1 MGITINPFRWLRTA
15 VGTSKIE
22 EVTCRELLGAAED
35 YWAREL
41 AFNTCVNL
49 IANAIGRCDF
59 RTYQN
64 GEEVREREHWLW
76 NYDPNVNQN
85 STQFFHKLVYR
96 LYSDNEAL
104 IVSVRR
110 RDGMDALAVAD
121 SWQIPDPQVTRQ
133 DVYKGVTVGQLTFEK
148 TFRAEDVIHLQL
160 NHCNVKPVL
169 DGLGASWMK
178 LVSAAMN
185 NYIWANGQHWKVTVS
200 QMAAG
205 REGWMEE
212 FQQMVEKQIKPFL
225 TSAVAVLPELE
236 GYKYEEMGRATE
248 AQRDAAHIKS
258 MVQDVMD
265 FTANA
270 FLIPPVLLRGQVEGI
285 ADANSRF
292 LTSCIDPLADQLSEE
307 ITKKRY
313 GYDAWKKGSFLRVDT
328 SAIQHFNL
336 FDLAPNIEK
345 LIGSGYSYNDVQRAA
360 GGQEIDEPWANE
372 HFLTKNFARAEE
384 LLNGEESNSNG
395 TNSEGGGSGPAD
407 G

>member
-1 MGITINPFRWLRTA
+1 MTINPLRWLRTA

-35 YWAREL
+35 YYAREL
-41 AFNTCVNL
+41 AFNTCANL

-59 RTYQN
+59 RTYRDGQ
-64 GEEVREREHWLW
+64 EIREKEHWLW

-85 STQFFHKLVYR
+85 STQFLHKMVYQ
-96 LYSDNEAL
+96 LYANNEAL

-110 RDGMDALAVAD
+110 RDGMDAIAVAE
-121 SWQIPDPQVTRQ
+121 SWQVPEEQVTRQ
-133 DVYKGVTVGQLTFEK
+133 DAYQGVTVGQLTFQK
-148 TFRAEDVIHLQL
+148 TFRAEDVIHLHL

-169 DGLGASWMK
+169 DGLASSWMR

-185 NYIWANGQHWKVTVS
+185 NYVWANGQHWKVTVS

-205 REGWMEE
+205 REGWAEE

-225 TSAVAVLPELE
+225 SSTAAVLPELD
-236 GYKYEEMGRATE
+236 GYKYELMGKATD
-248 AQRDAAHIKS
+248 AQRDAGHIKS

-292 LTSCIDPLADQLSEE
+292 LTNCIDPLADQLSEE

-313 GYDAWKKGSFLRVDT
+313 GYEAWTRGSYLRVDT

-345 LIGSGYSYNDVQRAA
+345 LIGSGYSYNDIQRAA

-372 HFLTKNFARAEE
+372 HFLTKNFDLAMR
-384 LLNGEESNSNG
+384 LLKGEVNNSDG
-395 TNSEGGGSGPAD
+395 TNP
-407 G
+407 

>member
-1 MGITINPFRWLRTA
+1 MTINPFRWLKTA

-22 EVTCRELLGAAED
+22 KITYWELLDAAED

-41 AFNTCVNL
+41 AFNSCVNL
-49 IANAIGRCDF
+49 IANALGRCDF
-59 RTYQN
+59 RDYRN
-64 GEEVREREHWLW
+64 GKEDKRGREHWIW

-85 STQFFHKLVYR
+85 STQFIHKLVYR

-104 IVSVRR
+104 IVSLRR
-110 RDGMDALAVAD
+110 RNGMDALAVAD
-121 SWQIPDPQVTRQ
+121 SWQVPDPQVTRQ
-133 DVYKGVTVGQLTFEK
+133 DSYKGVTVGQLTFEK
-148 TFRAEDVIHLQL
+148 TFWAEDVIHLQL

-169 DGLGASWMK
+169 DGLSRSWTR
-178 LVSAAMN
+178 LLAAAMN
-185 NYIWANGQHWKVTVS
+185 NYVWANGQHWKVTVS
-200 QMAAG
+200 QIATG
-205 REGWMEE
+205 RDGWMEE

-225 TSAVAVLPELE
+225 TSAAAVLPELD
-236 GYKYEEMGRATE
+236 GYKYEVMGKATD

-258 MVQDVMD
+258 MVQDIMD
-265 FTANA
+265 FTADA

-292 LTSCIDPLADQLSEE
+292 LTNCIDPLADQITEE
-307 ITKKRY
+307 VTKKRY
-313 GYDAWKKGSFLRVDT
+313 GYDAWRRGSYMRVDT

-384 LLNGEESNSNG
+384 LLKGEVSENNGA
-395 TNSEGGGSGPAD
+395 NSEGSDGGQAAD
-407 G
+407 